1 MLNADRNTAD
11 MGHGHRAA
19 LFRPD
24 SPKARDAQ
32 SVRPG
37 LEPDPA
43 WGRVDLD
50 LVFEPIVSAFGLP
63 PGRSYVGI
71 RGDPSLRETVP
82 LRPRQPSRLDRHA
95 QKVLDACA
103 WLLRSTGC
111 YAVYIGFNSDEVRT
125 ESVFNPFNYEIH
137 DADSLLAEGYLE
149 RHFVQ
154 VPYRKKMGIIQE
166 IRSTAQKGG
175 LRRYLPR
182 SWRRLLDAHRR
193 TWTPVNPD
201 LIPAIMQS
209 FARLRDIEGFY
220 LRHAALSLSQN
231 IVRASFNCDG
241 TYVIAPHYFPRF
253 VEEIAP

>member
-1 MLNADRNTAD
+1 M
-11 MGHGHRAA
+11 
-19 LFRPD
+19 RPD
-24 SPKARDAQ
+24 LQRARVPEQADT
-32 SVRPG
+32 
-37 LEPDPA
+37 
-43 WGRVDLD
+43 D

-82 LRPRQPSRLDRHA
+82 LRPRQSSRLDRHA

-111 YAVYIGFNSDEVRT
+111 YSVYIGFNSDEVRT

-137 DADSLLAEGYLE
+137 DADSLLADGYLE

-166 IRSTAQKGG
+166 IRTTAQKGG
-175 LRRYLPR
+175 LRRYLPK

-193 TWTPVNPD
+193 TWTPVNPER
-201 LIPAIMQS
+201 IPAIMQS
-209 FARLRDIEGFY
+209 FARLREIEGFY

-241 TYVIAPHYFPRF
+241 TYVIAPDYFPRF
-253 VEEIAP
+253 VDEIAP